1 MHALLLLGVLLAL
14 GFFAGIEIAFVSAN
28 KLAIELKKKQG
39 RRSAIILSN
48 LLDKPYTF
56 VGVCIT
62 AYSLC
67 IAVYGLIVT
76 RLTAPF
82 WAFTG
87 INRLEG
93 WYMIRSVAE
102 ILLAVLLV
110 LLFEFLFRA
119 IFRAKS
125 DTLLGFFAGFMNTL
139 HNLLRP
145 VVVGMVNF
153 SAWLLKYLLNVKM
166 EGIAKP
172 FSRIDLEHYY
182 QQTKEADDEGQ
193 ELNQELFENALSISG
208 VKVRSC
214 LIPRTEIVGV
224 PLQATIDEAIKL
236 MIDSRLSKLLVYDG
250 TIDTIVG
257 YIHQLDMLK
266 QPAKLTDILLPIPT
280 IPESMAVTDLISKFS
295 AEQKSIAWVV
305 DEFGGT
311 AGIVTMED
319 LLEEIFGEIKDEFDT
334 EEVTDEKIS
343 ETAWLLDGRYELSEL
358 ADKYGI
364 ALPDTAV
371 AETLSGYIIRNHG
384 SLPRENTAVIVG
396 NYKFEVLKMGH
407 NRVEKVKLEL
417 L

>member
-67 IAVYGLIVT
+67 ITVYGLIVT

-82 WAFTG
+82 WEFTR

-102 ILLAVLLV
+102 IMLAVLLV

-125 DTLLGFFAGFMNTL
+125 DALLGFFAGFMDNL

-145 VVVGMVNF
+145 VVLAMVNF
-153 SAWLLKYLLNVKM
+153 SAWLLKYLFNVKM
-166 EGIAKP
+166 EGNVKP

-182 QQTKEADDEGQ
+182 QQTKEADDDGQ

-224 PLQATIDEAIKL
+224 PLQATFEEALQRMVASKL
-236 MIDSRLSKLLVYDG
+236 SRLVVYDG
-250 TIDTIVG
+250 TIDNIVG

-266 QPAKLTDILLPIPT
+266 QPAKLNDILLPIPT
-280 IPESMAVTDLISKFS
+280 VPETMAVTDLISKFS

-358 ADKYGI
+358 TEKYGI
-364 ALPDTAV
+364 DLPDTAF
-371 AETLSGYIIRNHG
+371 AETLSGYIIRHHG
-384 SLPRENTAVIVG
+384 SMPRENTAVIVG
-396 NYKFEVLKMGH
+396 NYKFEVLKMGN
-407 NRVEKVKLEL
+407 NRVEKVRLEL

>member
-1 MHALLLLGVLLAL
+1 MHALLLLGVLLVL

-28 KLAIELKKKQG
+28 KLAVELKKKQG
-39 RRSAIILSN
+39 RRSAIILSA

-62 AYSLC
+62 AYTLC

-82 WAFTG
+82 WSLTG
-87 INRLEG
+87 IDRLEG
-93 WYMIRSVAE
+93 WYMIRAVAE

-125 DTLLGFFAGFMNTL
+125 DTLLSFFAGFMNTL
-139 HNLLRP
+139 HNLLKP
-145 VVVGMVNF
+145 LVVGMVDV
-153 SAWLLKYLLNVKM
+153 SAWLLKYLLNIKM
-166 EGIAKP
+166 ESLAKP

-182 QQTKEADDEGQ
+182 QQTKEADDDGQ

-208 VKVRSC
+208 VKVRNC

-224 PLQATIDEAIKL
+224 PLQATVSEALKL
-236 MIDSRLSKLLVYDG
+236 MLETRLSKIVVYDG
-250 TIDTIVG
+250 TIDTIAG

-266 QPAKLTDILLPIPT
+266 QPAGITDILLPIPT
-280 IPESMAVTDLISKFS
+280 IPESMLVTDLISKFS
-295 AEQKSIAWVV
+295 AERKSIAWVI

-334 EEVTDEKIS
+334 DEVTDEKIS
-343 ETAWLLDGRYELSEL
+343 ETAWLLDGRNELTEL
-358 ADKYGI
+358 THKYGI
-364 ALPDTAV
+364 VLPDISA

-384 SLPRENTAVIVG
+384 SLPREKAAVIVG
-396 NYKFEVLKMGH
+396 NFKFEVLKMGH